1 MLNHAETPRN
11 SCCSI
16 MCTLSRG
23 VREENEPR
31 EEEME
36 SEKEEEDSEGEMEL
50 TAKRQEPVAT
60 SLGPPALTK
69 AQEKELR
76 KVKKLDHSWLSDILD
91 S

>member
-1 MLNHAETPRN
+1 MQGHGGPW
-11 SCCSI
+11 
-16 MCTLSRG
+16 
-23 VREENEPR
+23 REHTDKKDRAR
-31 EEEME
+31 E
-36 SEKEEEDSEGEMEL
+36 